1 MLVDKGED
9 CKMKTKDLIK
19 LLMTMPEDTEV
30 LLSSDSEGNNI
41 SPIMESY
48 STGNFESKDESFYGC
63 DGKEGEYIILYPRL

>member
-1 MLVDKGED
+1 
-9 CKMKTKDLIK
+9 MKTKDLIK

-48 STGNFESKDESFYGC
+48 LTGNFESKDESFYEC